1 MFKYFLLWLLFLCT
15 TIFAYEPGTI
25 GVATRFMGDYNI
37 GAVESSSHKNFAYS
51 LTMIEFYP
59 QKRFGLLGYT
69 SYFQLRFA
77 VPFTQ
82 NQRVGHFMNEFRWGL
97 LLGGSSR
104 VLNTINKDKGT
115 GWSLL
120 LNGGMTIDLPSVTRL
135 KDMTTTDINSPIN
148 LGAELELKAVFN
160 FHKYVAVTF
169 GFSLG
174 YVMTFS
180 YFGDTVIDNIIIPNP
195 YDLRFDQAL
204 VYGLSVGFLF

>member
-1 MFKYFLLWLLFLCT
+1 MIRYFLLLVIFFCASL
-15 TIFAYEPGTI
+15 FAYDSGTI
-25 GVATRFMGDYNI
+25 GVATRFMGNHNI
-37 GAVESSSHKNFAYS
+37 SKDKNFAYS
-51 LTMIEFYP
+51 LTMLEFYP

-77 VPFTQ
+77 VPFLQ
-82 NQRVGHFMNEFRWGL
+82 DQRLGYFMNEFRWGL

-104 VLNTINKDKGT
+104 VLHIMDQER

-120 LNGGMTIDLPSVTRL
+120 LNGGMTVDLPSASRL
-135 KDMTTTDINSPIN
+135 KEMTDNNINTPVN

-160 FHKYVAVTF
+160 FHQYAAITF

-180 YFGDTVIDNIIIPNP
+180 YFGSTVINNITIPNP
-195 YDLRFDQAL
+195 YNLKFDHAFI
-204 VYGLSVGFLF
+204 YGLSVGFLF